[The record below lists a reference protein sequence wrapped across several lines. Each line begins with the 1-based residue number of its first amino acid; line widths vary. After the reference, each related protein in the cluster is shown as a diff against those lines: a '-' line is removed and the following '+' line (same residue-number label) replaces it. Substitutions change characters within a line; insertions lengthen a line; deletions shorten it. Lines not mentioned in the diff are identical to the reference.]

1 MKNLPIN
8 QSLLYYNNL
17 KFKGKF
23 INKFIDLVEE
33 VYNKKV
39 QFNIVNLKKMHLN
52 SDIYTQAV
60 TLKLKNRDNKLY
72 RVLKASL

>member
-1 MKNLPIN
+1 MKNLPLN
-8 QSLLYYNNL
+8 QSLLYYNSL

-23 INKFIDLVEE
+23 ISKFIDLVEE

-60 TLKLKNRDNKLY
+60 TLKL
-72 RVLKASL
+72 